1 MDPDSTTS
9 CLIVFCLYLL
19 LRAAHTLGQS
29 ILCYGSQA
37 KLERLSQEGDERAER
52 LLELLEEPANY
63 LGSIQAA
70 CLLLGCGG
78 ALWAYP
84 AFVQPLSLWL
94 QRWELSAGLRLGLS
108 CLLVALCWA
117 LLTQILAVILPE
129 KLLAHRLERYSL
141 GVAPLLHGLYSICRP
156 FAALLG
162 ALAKP
167 LLLLLGID
175 PQQKPEQVT
184 EEEIRMM
191 VDTGSEEGTIEETE
205 KEMINNI
212 FEFDEK
218 TVSEVM
224 THRTELYAV
233 DTEATVLEAVN
244 IVLEEGFSRIPV
256 YRESIDEIAGV
267 LFAKDLLKYVVD
279 PCAQDESIR
288 PFIREVLFV
297 PESQRCT
304 EMFQRFKATK
314 SQIAVVVDEY
324 GGTAGIVTMEDL
336 LEAIVGNMQD
346 EYDDEEEDVIPLADG
361 QFILSGALTLEEV
374 DKVLDTQ
381 LDDEEEHDTLG
392 GYIVDLLDRIPGDN
406 ETPSVEVGPWKL
418 TVLQVRER
426 RILKVKAEPLPQEV
440 LQAQNED

>member
-19 LRAAHTLGQS
+19 LRAAHSLGQG

-37 KLERLSQEGDERAER
+37 RLDRLSQEGDQRADH
-52 LLELLEEPANY
+52 LLELLEDPAAY
-63 LGSIQAA
+63 LGSIQAG
-70 CLLLGCGG
+70 CLLVGFGG
-78 ALWAYP
+78 ALLAYP
-84 AFVQPLSLWL
+84 AFVSPLSLWL
-94 QRWELSAGLRLGLS
+94 GRWELSAGLRTGLS
-108 CLLVALCWA
+108 CLLVALIWV
-117 LLTQILAVILPE
+117 LLTQVLAVILPE
-129 KLLAHRLERYSL
+129 KLLIHRLERFSL
-141 GVAPLLHGLYSICRP
+141 SVASLLHGLYHICRP
-156 FAALLG
+156 LALVLG

-184 EEEIRMM
+184 EDEIRMM
-191 VDTGSEEGTIEETE
+191 VDTGSEEGTIEKAE

-233 DTEATVLEAVN
+233 DTEATVLEAVK

-256 YRESIDEIAGV
+256 YRENIDDITGV
-267 LFAKDLLKYVVD
+267 LFAKDLLKYVVE
-279 PCAQDESIR
+279 PCGQNESIR

-304 EMFQRFKATK
+304 ELFQRFKAAK

-336 LEAIVGNMQD
+336 LEAIVGDMQD
-346 EYDDEEEDVIPLADG
+346 EYDDEEEEVIPLTDG

-381 LDDEEEHDTLG
+381 LAEEEEHDTLG
-392 GYIVDLLDRIPGDN
+392 GYLVDLLDRIPGDN
-406 ETPSVEVGPWKL
+406 ETPSVQVGPWKL

-426 RILKVKAEPLPQEV
+426 RILKVKAEPLPQEAAEAV
-440 LQAQNED
+440 EA